1 MRNQSD
7 PIFSRPSPANRDAER
22 YVLSSM
28 LNSGTIPP
36 ALCADDFNTE
46 DNRWIFAA
54 MERLDGAGV
63 QVNRLSLIEEL
74 QRHKHLESTGGL
86 SYVVSLDEG
95 MPKSSI

>member
-1 MRNQSD
+1 
-7 PIFSRPSPANRDAER
+7 
-22 YVLSSM
+22 
-28 LNSGTIPP
+28 
-36 ALCADDFNTE
+36 
-46 DNRWIFAA
+46 